1 VAETNCCFSENPV
14 TTITGFSVEEEFSF
28 NFITI
33 KNIFLM
39 KQTCLLVVLPFVI
52 FSHSSCK
59 QKKNDVFPALDFI
72 KGQVRNVD
80 TSVYSIIKLVP
91 VTDSTYD
98 TTHIRRE
105 DFESLAKDF
114 LETPDISK
122 KFGGK
127 YTEERMMNNEL
138 GLAVF
143 IATPKD
149 ANLEVRRQEVRIQP
163 DPPNDKVK
171 SIYLEKFQSNDDSSV
186 MKRMTWYTDQKF
198 QIITIVQNKNGE
210 EKTSVME
217 VVWNNQE
224 AF

>member
-1 VAETNCCFSENPV
+1 
-14 TTITGFSVEEEFSF
+14 
-28 NFITI
+28 
-33 KNIFLM
+33 M
-39 KQTCLLVVLPFVI
+39 KQTWLLFASLFVI
-52 FSHSSCK
+52 LFYCSCK
-59 QKKNDVFPALDFI
+59 EKRNDVFPAIDFI
-72 KGQVRNVD
+72 KGQVANVD

-91 VTDSTYD
+91 LTDSTYD
-98 TTHIRRE
+98 TTHVRRE
-105 DFESLAKDF
+105 DFNLLAKDF

-149 ANLEVRRQEVRIQP
+149 NNLEVRRQEVRILP

-171 SIYLEKFQSNDDSSV
+171 SIYLEKFESNNDSSV
-186 MKRMTWYTDQKF
+186 MKRMTWYADRKF
-198 QIITIVQNKNGE
+198 QIVTIVQKKDGQ
-210 EKTSVME
+210 EKTSVTE

-224 AF
+224 D